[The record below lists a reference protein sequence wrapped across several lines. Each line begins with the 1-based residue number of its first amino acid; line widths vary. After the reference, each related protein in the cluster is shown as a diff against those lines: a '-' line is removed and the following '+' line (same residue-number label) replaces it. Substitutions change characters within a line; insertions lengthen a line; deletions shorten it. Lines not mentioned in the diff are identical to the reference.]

1 MNSYK
6 ALNKQKF
13 SRGDYSLVPIRF
25 EDRYKI
31 MDWRNEQM
39 FHLRQNE
46 LLTRDKQD
54 FYFEKVVSNL
64 FEQEKPNQ
72 ILFSYLEGDICIGYG
87 GLVHINWVDKN
98 AEVSFIMNT
107 DLEQN
112 FFHKHWEI
120 YLELLEE
127 VAFKDLKLYKLHS
140 YAFDLRPQIYEVLEA
155 ANFKKEAVLKEHCW
169 FNNKFIDVIIHS
181 KFNR

>member
-1 MNSYK
+1 MKFYK

-13 SRGDYSLVPIRF
+13 SRGNYSLVPIRF

-31 MDWRNEQM
+31 MEWRNEQM
-39 FHLRQNE
+39 YHLRQNE

-54 FYFEKVVSNL
+54 FYFEKVVANL
-64 FEQEKPNQ
+64 FDQEKPGQ
-72 ILFSYLEGDICIGYG
+72 ILFSYLEGEECIGYG

-98 AEVSFIMNT
+98 SEISFIMKA

-112 FFHKHWEI
+112 YFEKHWGI
-120 YLELLEE
+120 YLEMLEE
-127 VAFKDLKLYKLHS
+127 VAFKDLKLHKLHS
-140 YAFDLRPQIYEVLEA
+140 YAFDLRPKIYKVLEA
-155 ANFKKEAVLKEHCW
+155 ANFGKEAVLKEHC
-169 FNNKFIDVIIHS
+169 FYENEFIDVIIHS